1 MSEAIGR
8 PGQAALPRPLGIGE
22 ILGTAFR
29 LYQRHW
35 RTLLAIAAVVVVP
48 LTLLQYLFG
57 DWLRSR
63 GEVTSYQQI
72 STATWAVGAAWLV
85 AGLAGI
91 LMYLVLTGA
100 ITRAV
105 AAEVAG
111 EDPSLEQSYRFGFHR
126 LGSVL
131 LVSVLVGLATVA
143 GLILFI
149 IPGIWIGV
157 RLAVSVEA
165 LVVEG
170 RRGTQ
175 AMGRSWELVGG
186 HWWHA
191 FGALVVAGL
200 LTGVVNAV
208 ITTPFNNTGW
218 LVQAIAAAIA
228 TVITMPYSV
237 LVGVLLYLDLRARKE
252 QLTLER
258 ISTNPRYALL
268 CGRMRAARH
277 GPFAVRVIDGCEPV
291 AFATDS
297 VAAEA
302 ATTSLQL
309 HLRVPPERF
318 AAYYNGAQM
327 IAGAQ
332 VAVAANSPY
341 LLARQAWQETRITL
355 LEQLLDTRRPGEVR
369 AGSKSTAGNT
379 RTSMCSR
386 KL

>member
-1 MSEAIGR
+1 MTEAIGQ

-22 ILGTAFR
+22 ILSTAFR

-57 DWLRSR
+57 DWIRTR
-63 GEVTSYQQI
+63 GEVTSLQQV
-72 STATWAVGAAWLV
+72 STATWAVGAAGLV
-85 AGLAGI
+85 AALAGI

-126 LGSVL
+126 LGS
-131 LVSVLVGLATVA
+131 
-143 GLILFI
+143 
-149 IPGIWIGV
+149 
-157 RLAVSVEA
+157 A

-218 LVQAIAAAIA
+218 FVQAIAAAVA
-228 TVITMPYSV
+228 TVITMPYGV

-252 QLTLER
+252 QLNLER
-258 ISTNPRYALL
+258 LRTDLQAS
-268 CGRMRAARH
+268 
-277 GPFAVRVIDGCEPV
+277 
-291 AFATDS
+291 AT
-297 VAAEA
+297 
-302 ATTSLQL
+302 
-309 HLRVPPERF
+309 
-318 AAYYNGAQM
+318 
-327 IAGAQ
+327 
-332 VAVAANSPY
+332 
-341 LLARQAWQETRITL
+341 
-355 LEQLLDTRRPGEVR
+355 
-369 AGSKSTAGNT
+369 
-379 RTSMCSR
+379 
-386 KL
+386 

>member
-1 MSEAIGR
+1 MSEAIGQ
-8 PGQAALPRPLGIGE
+8 PSEAALRRPMGIGE
-22 ILGTAFR
+22 ILSTAFR

-57 DWLRSR
+57 DWIRTR
-63 GEVTSYQQI
+63 GEVTSLQEV
-72 STATWAVGAAWLV
+72 STATWAVGAAGLV
-85 AGLAGI
+85 AALAAL

-131 LVSVLVGLATVA
+131 LVSVLVGLAIIG

-149 IPGIWIGV
+149 IPGIYIGV

-191 FGALVVAGL
+191 LGALVVAGL
-200 LTGVVNAV
+200 LTGVVNEL
-208 ITTPFNNTGW
+208 ITAPFGGTNW
-218 LVQAIAAAIA
+218 FVQAVAAAVA
-228 TVITMPYSV
+228 TTVTMPYGV

-252 QLTLER
+252 RLTLE
-258 ISTNPRYALL
+258 LL
-268 CGRMRAARH
+268 RADLQAS
-277 GPFAVRVIDGCEPV
+277 
-291 AFATDS
+291 AT
-297 VAAEA
+297 
-302 ATTSLQL
+302 
-309 HLRVPPERF
+309 
-318 AAYYNGAQM
+318 
-327 IAGAQ
+327 
-332 VAVAANSPY
+332 
-341 LLARQAWQETRITL
+341 
-355 LEQLLDTRRPGEVR
+355 
-369 AGSKSTAGNT
+369 
-379 RTSMCSR
+379 
-386 KL
+386 